1 MLSCYNVQLHCWIDW
16 TEAPRPSRAET
27 QPSVAGVC
35 VCVSAP
41 GMSVSDRV
49 RRRRRGMTTLQEL
62 CLDKLSVHAS
72 ALGDLG
78 DLPDAIVAEILRR
91 SSLAP
96 TQLVLLE
103 KANAARDISH
113 LTAPLWREACI
124 GELKISPTELKPPY
138 SALYRRTKEAERLLL
153 KSSMAAIARK
163 SQHAAEARSCLPA
176 HKGRLGGSVAK
187 TSASS
192 KRSAKMNTLS
202 KLIARVRS
210 DPGPRKSR
218 EVRATKAK
226 TLKRTISTSSV
237 FD

>member
-1 MLSCYNVQLHCWIDW
+1 M
-16 TEAPRPSRAET
+16 
-27 QPSVAGVC
+27 
-35 VCVSAP
+35 
-41 GMSVSDRV
+41 SDRV

-113 LTAPLWREACI
+113 LTSPLWREACI
-124 GELKISPTELKPPY
+124 RELKISPSELKPPY
-138 SALYRRTKEAERLLL
+138 SVLYRRTKEAERLLL

-163 SQHAAEARSCLPA
+163 SETTRKCAEAGGCLPA
-176 HKGRLGGSVAK
+176 HKGRLGA
-187 TSASS
+187 SAARVISS
-192 KRSAKMNTLS
+192 KRSVKMNTLN

>member
-1 MLSCYNVQLHCWIDW
+1 
-16 TEAPRPSRAET
+16 
-27 QPSVAGVC
+27 
-35 VCVSAP
+35 
-41 GMSVSDRV
+41 MSVSDRV

-124 GELKISPTELKPPY
+124 GELKISPSDLKPPY

-163 SQHAAEARSCLPA
+163 SQQSTEARSCLPA

-187 TSASS
+187 TS
-192 KRSAKMNTLS
+192 KRSAKMNTLN
-202 KLIARVRS
+202 KLIARAHS
-210 DPGPRKSR
+210 DPGSQRSRK
-218 EVRATKAK
+218 VRSTKAK
-226 TLKRTISTSSV
+226 KLKARTISTSSV